1 MKRALLSPNITHT
14 YLIAKIDNHNFA
26 LHNRMRGEQV
36 VVSALMAY
44 GTYIAYKCPCIKVLS
59 CHLPHF
65 FGSTLLAQAIV
76 IAYNV

>member
-1 MKRALLSPNITHT
+1 
-14 YLIAKIDNHNFA
+14 
-26 LHNRMRGEQV
+26 MRGEQV